1 MRYLIISDIHG
12 NWEALRG
19 VLNHVRRKRY
29 DRIAFLGDAVGYGAS
44 PNLVVGW
51 LRSLG
56 PSAVAVRGNHDRVC
70 SGIDIA
76 DYFNRYAREACTWTL
91 ERLEA
96 RNLEYL
102 RSMTPGPIALS
113 DELAIYHG
121 SAIDEDTY
129 VFSAYDAHI
138 AFEALP
144 HRVMF
149 FGHTHVPSLFELR
162 ATAGG
167 QELDVKLLSGRRVV
181 VDLDPGHRYMINPGS
196 VGQPRDRDPRASYA
210 IYDTEQHRL
219 YLYRANYRV
228 AMARRRILQAGLPP
242 VLGDR
247 LLYGA

>member
-1 MRYLIISDIHG
+1 VRYLIVSDIHG

-29 DRIAFLGDAVGYGAS
+29 DRVVFLGDAVGYGAS

-56 PSAVAVRGNHDRVC
+56 PATAAVRGNHDRVC
-70 SGIDIA
+70 SGLDSA
-76 DYFNRYAREACTWTL
+76 DYFNRYAKEACAWTL
-91 ERLEA
+91 ERLEP

-102 RSMTPGPIALS
+102 RSMTSGPIELS
-113 DELAIYHG
+113 DEIAICHG
-121 SAIDEDTY
+121 SAVDEDTY

-144 HRVMF
+144 HALVF

-162 ATAGG
+162 ATDCG
-167 QELDVKLLSGRRVV
+167 QELDVRLLSGRRLVI
-181 VDLDPGHRYMINPGS
+181 DLDPDRRYMINPGS
-196 VGQPRDRDPRASYA
+196 VGQPRDRDPRAAYA
-210 IYDTEQHRL
+210 IYDTDQRRL
-219 YLYRANYRV
+219 YVYRVTYRV

>member
-19 VLNHVRRKRY
+19 VLSHVRRKRY
-29 DRIAFLGDAVGYGAS
+29 DQVMFLGDAVGYGAS

-56 PSAVAVRGNHDRVC
+56 PSTVAVRGNHDRVC
-70 SGIDIA
+70 AGLDSA
-76 DYFNRYAREACTWTL
+76 EYFNRYAREACNWTL
-91 ERLEA
+91 ERLET

-102 RSMTPGPIALS
+102 RSMTSGPIELD
-113 DELAIYHG
+113 DEIAICHG

-129 VFSAYDAHI
+129 IFSAYDAHI
-138 AFEALP
+138 AFETLP
-144 HRVMF
+144 HAVVF

-162 ATAGG
+162 ATDCG
-167 QELDVKLLSGRRVV
+167 QELDVRLLSGRRLVI
-181 VDLDPGHRYMINPGS
+181 DLDPERRYMINPGS
-196 VGQPRDRDPRASYA
+196 VGQPRDRDPRAAYA
-210 IYDTEQHRL
+210 IYDTEQRRL
-219 YLYRANYRV
+219 YLYRVTYRV

>member
-1 MRYLIISDIHG
+1 
-12 NWEALRG
+12 
-19 VLNHVRRKRY
+19 
-29 DRIAFLGDAVGYGAS
+29 
-44 PNLVVGW
+44 
-51 LRSLG
+51 
-56 PSAVAVRGNHDRVC
+56 VC
-70 SGIDIA
+70 AGIDSA

-102 RSMTPGPIALS
+102 RSMTAGPIELS
-113 DELAIYHG
+113 DELAICHG

-144 HRVMF
+144 HRVVF
-149 FGHTHVPSLFELR
+149 FGHTHVPSLFELC
-162 ATAGG
+162 ATNIG
-167 QELDVKLLSGRRVV
+167 QELDVRLLSGRRLVI
-181 VDLDPGHRYMINPGS
+181 DLDPGHRYMINPGS

-210 IYDTEQHRL
+210 IYDTDQRRL
-219 YLYRANYRV
+219 YLYRVTYRV